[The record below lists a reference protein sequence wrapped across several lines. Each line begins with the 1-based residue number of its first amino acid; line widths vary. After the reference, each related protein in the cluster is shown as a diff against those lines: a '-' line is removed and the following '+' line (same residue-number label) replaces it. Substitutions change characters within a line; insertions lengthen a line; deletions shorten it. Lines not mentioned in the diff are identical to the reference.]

1 MFRLLS
7 YLWSNFKEYF
17 ILILLLVVS
26 FITLSLNN
34 KAELQ
39 NVRAVAFG
47 SFAAVSSIFSDII
60 NTSSLRNENER
71 LRFKNADLMLEV
83 SKLRQYGIQN
93 QELKGLVGLKDTA
106 NQPLIPAVIISKS
119 LNQFQGSFTLNVGNE
134 KGVKVGMPVLNDAG
148 LIGIVYLVSDNY
160 SVVRTLKNV
169 DLKITVKD
177 ERSRVD
183 GVMKWNGSEFAIVN
197 VPKTYDFKEG
207 DRIITSDFSSILPAA
222 IPVGVV
228 KGLKNLQTGIF
239 NEIVIQSFVD
249 FDKTE
254 NVFVLGIVQSK
265 EKEYL
270 ELNFYN
276 RN

>member
-17 ILILLLVVS
+17 ILILLLVIS
-26 FITLSLNN
+26 IITLSLNN

-39 NVRAVAFG
+39 YVRAVAFG

-93 QELKGLVGLKDTA
+93 QELKGLVGLKDTV

-119 LNQFQGSFTLNVGNE
+119 LNQFQGSFTLNVGNK

-207 DRIITSDFSSILPAA
+207 DRIITSDLSSILPAA

-228 KGLKNLQTGIF
+228 KGLKNLETGIF

-270 ELNFYN
+270 ELNFYS
-276 RN
+276 RK

>member
-17 ILILLLVVS
+17 ILILLLVIS
-26 FITLSLNN
+26 IITLSLNN

-93 QELKGLVGLKDTA
+93 QELKGLVGLKDTV

-119 LNQFQGSFTLNVGNE
+119 LNQFQGSFTLNVGNK

-207 DRIITSDFSSILPAA
+207 DRIITSDLSSILPAA

-228 KGLKNLQTGIF
+228 KGLKNLETGIF

-270 ELNFYN
+270 ELNFYS
-276 RN
+276 RK

>member
-17 ILILLLVVS
+17 ILILLLVIS

-34 KAELQ
+34 KTELQ

-47 SFAAVSSIFSDII
+47 SFAFVSSVFSDII

-71 LRFKNADLMLEV
+71 LRFRNAELMLEV

-93 QELKGLVGLKDTA
+93 KELKGLVGLKDTI

-119 LNQFQGSFTLNVGNE
+119 LNQFQGSFTLNLGNE
-134 KGVKVGMPVLNDAG
+134 KGVKAGMPVLNDTG
-148 LIGIVYLVSDNY
+148 LIGIVYLVSENY

-169 DLKITVKD
+169 DLKITVKN

-183 GVMKWNGSEFAIVN
+183 GVMRWNGSEFSIVN
-197 VPKTYDFKEG
+197 VPKTYDFKAG
-207 DRIITSDFSSILPAA
+207 DRVITSDLSSILPPA
-222 IPVGVV
+222 IPVGIV
-228 KGLKNLQTGIF
+228 KRLKNLETGIF
-239 NEIVIQSFVD
+239 NEIEIQSFVD

-265 EKEYL
+265 EKESL

-276 RN
+276 RK